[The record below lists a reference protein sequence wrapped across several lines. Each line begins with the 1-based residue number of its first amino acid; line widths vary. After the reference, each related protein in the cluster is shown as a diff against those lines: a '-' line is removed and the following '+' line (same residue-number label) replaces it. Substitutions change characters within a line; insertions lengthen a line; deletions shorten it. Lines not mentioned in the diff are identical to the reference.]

1 MEGFLLLVLAALGIA
16 CWAGFSRAR
25 ARNAAA
31 EHRVQRL
38 DYELHATRV
47 AFLRRIDGLEQQ
59 VGRLQAGGVAV
70 SEQAPPAEEPVAPGA
85 QVPDEQVRVEQVPG
99 LWEPLAAESIPEP
112 APPLEPSTP
121 TLPPFVVPEPR
132 PLAQLTRRID
142 WEEWIGIR
150 GAAVL
155 GGIVLA
161 LAAVMFLRYA
171 VEHDLIPPIVRVAI
185 GLATGVAAIAISE
198 RLRTSRYV
206 TTANALAGAGIIVL
220 YISVWA
226 GRVLYELVPATLG
239 FVLMILVTVACG
251 ALAWR
256 HRAREIALL
265 GLIGGFATPILLS
278 TGRDN
283 PIGLFGYVL
292 LLDIGL
298 LWLARA
304 RRWPVLM
311 ILALFGTF
319 FYEGV
324 WVLMRMGPDSVL
336 LGLGILML
344 FGLFF
349 GLAAVLS
356 GRHIDAAPE
365 HDWMQRLSQIAGV
378 WAPFVLALYFAANA
392 DFGVHVYP
400 VAALLVVLSVAACWL
415 ARVQATPQLS
425 LGAAAG
431 SVAVMLVWFLRTDFS
446 TALAWEAA
454 AVCAALAATFHVF
467 AELGPRE
474 QQQKSRL
481 AASVVPALI
490 ASLSFLGMLAVAPVG
505 ASETPLWPWL
515 AGWTAMTG
523 LALRQSRLVGW
534 GVIPSLAGFGAAVG
548 FSLFFVEHR
557 SRASAPPDALHFA
570 LVVLAALGFQVFA
583 LLTPGAGR
591 RAADRAAAA
600 FSITVLAFLVVVGL
614 DRSLEPWL
622 YLAVTIVVAFL
633 AVLSA
638 TRLGSGLLYFS
649 AMALLALNHL
659 GWTVRIFGSTG
670 LTDVAVMSLGAQLF
684 AVIVFSFWPFYAG
697 TNLLKQRWAWYGA
710 ALAGPAWFF
719 PMRELFETRFGDDA
733 IGLLPVVLGA
743 LSLGAAY
750 KARQFSERDDPA
762 LLRPLVWFAAV
773 ALGFISVAIPLQL
786 DKEWITVGW
795 ALEGFAVI
803 ALWRRLDHPGLKYFG
818 LTLLAA
824 TTIRLVANPELLD
837 YHERAHWPI
846 VNWLMYTYLIP
857 AAALLGSMRK
867 LRGLEGERLRDWEKG
882 FYLGRAMGFVC
893 CSIAAVAVIFTW
905 INLTIFDFYSEGAR
919 LTISFERMAARDLT
933 LSLAWAVYALI
944 LLGIGFNRNSEGMR
958 WGSLAFLMLTIGKV
972 FLHDLGE
979 LEDLYRVASL
989 VGLALSLILVSV
1001 AYQRFV
1007 FRKRSSGEE
1016 T

>member
-1 MEGFLLLVLAALGIA
+1 MEVFLFLIVMVLGTA
-16 CWAGFSRAR
+16 CWIGFSRAR
-25 ARNAAA
+25 VRHTQAQYRIWELDA
-31 EHRVQRL
+31 ELQ
-38 DYELHATRV
+38 ATRS
-47 AFLRRIDGLEQQ
+47 AFLERIDALEKQ
-59 VGRLQAGGVAV
+59 VAALPAEGVSV
-70 SEQAPPAEEPVAPGA
+70 SEESVAEEEAPAPEAPLPSEEAPSLETPIEPPVPEMPSEPVAPT
-85 QVPDEQVRVEQVPG
+85 
-99 LWEPLAAESIPEP
+99 EP
-112 APPLEPSTP
+112 ATPGTPPPIA
-121 TLPPFVVPEPR
+121 VPEPQ

-198 RLRTSRYV
+198 RLRMSRYV
-206 TTANALAGAGIIVL
+206 TTANALAGGGIVVL

-226 GRVLYELVPATLG
+226 GRVLYELVPSTLG
-239 FVLMILVTVACG
+239 FVLMILVTAACG

-256 HRAREIALL
+256 HRAREIAVL

-278 TGRDN
+278 TGSDN

-298 LWLARA
+298 LWLARL

-324 WVLMRMGPDSVL
+324 WVLMRMGPDRVL

-349 GLAAVLS
+349 GLAAILS
-356 GRHIDAAPE
+356 SRGTKTTPE
-365 HDWMQRLSQIAGV
+365 HDAMQRLSQIAGV

-392 DFGVHVYP
+392 EFGVHIYP
-400 VAALLVVLSVAACWL
+400 VAGLLVVLSVAACWL
-415 ARVQATPQLS
+415 GRVQTTPQLP

-431 SVAVMLVWFLRTDFS
+431 SVAVLLVWFLRTDF
-446 TALAWEAA
+446 TNALAWEAA
-454 AVCAALAATFHVF
+454 AVCGVLALAFHAF
-467 AELGPRE
+467 TELKPRE
-474 QQQKSRL
+474 QPRESRL
-481 AASVVPALI
+481 AAPFAPALI
-490 ASLSFLGMLAVAPVG
+490 TSLSFLGMLALAPV
-505 ASETPLWPWL
+505 AATDVPLWPWL
-515 AGWTAMTG
+515 CGWAVMTV
-523 LALRQSRLVGW
+523 LALRQSRLAGW
-534 GVIPSLAGFGAAVG
+534 GIVPSLAGFGAALG
-548 FSLFFVEHR
+548 FSLFFAEHHA
-557 SRASAPPDALHFA
+557 RASAPPDSLHFA
-570 LVVLAALGFQVFA
+570 LVVLAALGFQVLA
-583 LLTPGAGR
+583 LRTSGSGHR
-591 RAADRAAAA
+591 SADRAAAT
-600 FSITVLAFLVVVGL
+600 FSITILTFLVGVGL
-614 DRSLEPWL
+614 NRSLEPWM
-622 YLAVTIVVAFL
+622 YLVVTIVVAFL
-633 AVLSA
+633 VVLSA
-638 TRLGSGLLYFS
+638 TRLSSGLLYFS
-649 AMALLALNHL
+649 AVALLALNHF
-659 GWTVRIFGSTG
+659 GWTIRIFSSTG
-670 LTDVAVMSLGAQLF
+670 LTDVAVMSLGLQLL
-684 AVIVFSFWPFYAG
+684 AVTVFSFWPFYAG
-697 TNLLKQRWAWYGA
+697 TNLLNQRWAWYGA
-710 ALAGPAWFF
+710 ALAGPAWFL

-743 LSLGAAY
+743 LSLGAAF
-750 KARQFSERDDPA
+750 KARQLAGRDPA
-762 LLRPLVWFAAV
+762 SLRPLVWFAAV

-786 DKEWITVGW
+786 DKQWITVGW
-795 ALEGFAVI
+795 ALEGLAVI

-824 TTIRLVANPELLD
+824 TTIRLVLNPELLD
-837 YHERAHWPI
+837 YHQRDHWPI

-857 AAALLGSMRK
+857 AAALLGSMRN
-867 LRGLEGERLRDWEKG
+867 LRGLEAERLRDWEQR
-882 FYLGRAMGFVC
+882 FYLGRAMGFIC

-989 VGLALSLILVSV
+989 VGLALSLMLVSV

-1007 FRKRSSGEE
+1007 FRKRSSGED

>member
-1 MEGFLLLVLAALGIA
+1 MEGFLFLVLIALGVA
-16 CWAGFSRAR
+16 CWVGFHRAR
-25 ARNAAA
+25 ARNGAA
-31 EHRVQRL
+31 ERRVRQL
-38 DYELHATRV
+38 DNELQATRV
-47 AFLRRIDGLEQQ
+47 AFLQRISVLEEQ
-59 VGRLQAGGVAV
+59 VGQLQAGGVAAT
-70 SEQAPPAEEPVAPGA
+70 EQAPPAEQPVAPEA
-85 QVPDEQVRVEQVPG
+85 QVPVEQAPG
-99 LWEPLAAESIPEP
+99 SWETPAAPESPAEPASPIEPSATTLPSFPAPEP
-112 APPLEPSTP
+112 QPLTQ
-121 TLPPFVVPEPR
+121 
-132 PLAQLTRRID
+132 LARRID

-185 GLATGVAAIAISE
+185 GLATGVAAITISE
-198 RLRTSRYV
+198 WMRKSRYV
-206 TTANALAGAGIIVL
+206 TTANSLAGAGIIVL

-226 GRVLYELVPATLG
+226 GRVLYELVPTTLG
-239 FVLMILVTVACG
+239 FLLMILVTGACG

-292 LLDIGL
+292 LLDVGL

-349 GLAAVLS
+349 GLFFGLAAVLS
-356 GRHIDAAPE
+356 GRHIDATPE

-392 DFGVHVYP
+392 DFGVHIYP

-431 SVAVMLVWFLRTDFS
+431 SVAVMLVWFLRTDFT
-446 TALAWEAA
+446 TALAWEAT
-454 AVCAALAATFHVF
+454 AVCAVLAAAFHVF
-467 AELGPRE
+467 AELAPRE
-474 QQQKSRL
+474 QQHGSRL
-481 AASVVPALI
+481 AASIVPALI
-490 ASLSFLGMLAVAPVG
+490 TSLSFLGMLAVAPVEVTD
-505 ASETPLWPWL
+505 APLWPWL
-515 AGWTAMTG
+515 AGWAVMTG

-534 GVIPSLAGFGAAVG
+534 GVVPSLAAFGAAVG
-548 FSLFFVEHR
+548 FSLFFAEHNI
-557 SRASAPPDALHFA
+557 RASAPPDALHFA

-583 LLTPGAGR
+583 LLTPEAGR
-591 RAADRAAAA
+591 RAADRAAAT
-600 FSITVLAFLVVVGL
+600 FSITVLSFLVVVGL

-622 YLAVTIVVAFL
+622 YLVVTIVVAFL
-633 AVLSA
+633 IVLSA

-649 AMALLALNHL
+649 AVALLALNHL
-659 GWTVRIFGSTG
+659 GWTVRIFSSTN
-670 LTDVAVMSLGAQLF
+670 LTDVAVMSLGMQFF

-710 ALAGPAWFF
+710 ALAGPAWFL
-719 PMRELFETRFGDDA
+719 PLHELFEARFGDDA

-750 KARQFSERDDPA
+750 KARQFAELDDPA

-803 ALWRRLDHPGLKYFG
+803 ALWRRLNHPGLKYFG
-818 LTLLAA
+818 LALLAA

-857 AAALLGSMRK
+857 AAALLGSMQN
-867 LRGLEGERLRDWEKG
+867 LRGLEGERLRDWEKR

-893 CSIAAVAVIFTW
+893 CAIAAVAVIFTW
-905 INLTIFDFYSEGAR
+905 INLTIFDFYTEGAQ

-933 LSLAWAVYALI
+933 LSLA
-944 LLGIGFNRNSEGMR
+944 
-958 WGSLAFLMLTIGKV
+958 
-972 FLHDLGE
+972 
-979 LEDLYRVASL
+979 
-989 VGLALSLILVSV
+989 
-1001 AYQRFV
+1001 
-1007 FRKRSSGEE
+1007 
-1016 T
+1016 

>member
-1 MEGFLLLVLAALGIA
+1 MEGFLLLVVFVLSVAF
-16 CWAGFSRAR
+16 WVGFRRAR
-25 ARNAAA
+25 ARNADAQNRIA
-31 EHRVQRL
+31 EA
-38 DYELHATRV
+38 YAELQATRV
-47 AFLRRIDGLEQQ
+47 ALLQRIDTLEEQ
-59 VGRLQAGGVAV
+59 VARLQTEGVAV
-70 SEQAPPAEEPVAPGA
+70 TEEAPAAEEPVAPGA
-85 QVPDEQVRVEQVPG
+85 PSPHEEEVAGDEAPAEAVVPEFSSEPVPSVEPS
-99 LWEPLAAESIPEP
+99 A
-112 APPLEPSTP
+112 APPSPFPS
-121 TLPPFVVPEPR
+121 PEPR

-185 GLATGVAAIAISE
+185 GLATGVAAIAVSE

-206 TTANALAGAGIIVL
+206 TTANALAGGGIVVL

-226 GRVLYELVPATLG
+226 GRVLYELVPSTLG
-239 FVLMILVTVACG
+239 FVLMILVTAACG

-256 HRAREIALL
+256 HRAREIAVL

-278 TGRDN
+278 TGSDN

-298 LWLARA
+298 LWLARV

-324 WVLMRMGPDSVL
+324 WILMRMGPDRTL

-356 GRHIDAAPE
+356 SRGTKTTPE
-365 HDWMQRLSQIAGV
+365 HDAMQRLSQIAGV

-392 DFGVHVYP
+392 DFGVHIYP
-400 VAALLVVLSVAACWL
+400 VAGLLVVLSVAACWL
-415 ARVQATPQLS
+415 GRVQATPQLP

-431 SVAVMLVWFLRTDFS
+431 SVAVLLVWFLRTDF
-446 TALAWEAA
+446 TNALAWEAA
-454 AVCAALAATFHVF
+454 AVCGVLALAFHAFV
-467 AELGPRE
+467 ELKPSEQPRE
-474 QQQKSRL
+474 SRL
-481 AASVVPALI
+481 ATPFAPALI
-490 ASLSFLGMLAVAPVG
+490 ASLSFLGMLALAPVA
-505 ASETPLWPWL
+505 ASEASLWPWL
-515 AGWTAMTG
+515 CGWAVMTG
-523 LALRQSRLVGW
+523 LALRQSRLAGW
-534 GVIPSLAGFGAAVG
+534 GIVPLLAGFGAAVG
-548 FSLFFVEHR
+548 FSLFFAEHHGG
-557 SRASAPPDALHFA
+557 ASAPPDSLHFA
-570 LVVLAALGFQVFA
+570 LVVLAALVFQVFA
-583 LLTPGAGR
+583 LRTAAAGQ
-591 RAADRAAAA
+591 RAADRAAAT
-600 FSITVLAFLVVVGL
+600 FSITVLAFLVGVGL
-614 DRSLEPWL
+614 DRSLEPWM
-622 YLAVTIVVAFL
+622 YLVVTIVVAFL
-633 AVLSA
+633 VVLSA
-638 TRLGSGLLYFS
+638 TRLSSGLLYFS
-649 AMALLALNHL
+649 AVALLALNHFA
-659 GWTVRIFGSTG
+659 WTIRIFSSTG
-670 LTDVAVMSLGAQLF
+670 LTDVAVMSLGLQLL
-684 AVIVFSFWPFYAG
+684 AVTVFSFWPFYAG
-697 TNLLKQRWAWYGA
+697 TNLLNQRWAWYGA
-710 ALAGPAWFF
+710 ALAGPAWFL

-743 LSLGAAY
+743 LSLGAAF
-750 KARQFSERDDPA
+750 KARQLVGRDDTA
-762 LLRPLVWFAAV
+762 SLRPLVWFAAV

-824 TTIRLVANPELLD
+824 TTIRLVMNPELLN
-837 YHERAHWPI
+837 YHERDHWPI

-857 AAALLGSMRK
+857 AAALLGSMRN
-867 LRGLEGERLRDWEKG
+867 LRGLEAERLRDWEQR
-882 FYLGRAMGFVC
+882 FYLGRAMGFIC

-905 INLTIFDFYSEGAR
+905 INLTIFDFYSEGAQ

-944 LLGIGFNRNSEGMR
+944 LLSIGFNRNSEGMR

-989 VGLALSLILVSV
+989 VGLALSLMLVSL

-1007 FRKRSSGEE
+1007 FRKQSSGED